1 MLGEFENCLADVLG
15 QRLPV
20 PFAGAVDRAP
30 GRDTA
35 RLVVAVTGAEP
46 IADNLLSV
54 RPERVPGD
62 IAPRRVLRLRCG
74 VALATRVADDRAAR
88 VQAIDAALYLLGDPA
103 FESGTALLPADATD
117 PGFQISRMLVMN
129 VEAPQTVTLQ
139 AEGLFWPVGIAGQT
153 GEPIQAILVHMPLL
167 PLRLTPE
174 RPALAPGGPPVNL
187 VLNAATAGGGRIT
200 AAGIEPI
207 GATALIVRVIDAG
220 GRPGA
225 GSLAG
230 GDAVPGGGRRV
241 TLANGVATV
250 TYTPP
255 AAAALDLL
263 VIALEGDGGA
273 GDGRPGIELAR
284 FALATRPGP

>member
-1 MLGEFENCLADVLG
+1 MLGEFENRLADVLG
-15 QRLPV
+15 QRLPA

-30 GRDTA
+30 GRDIA
-35 RLVVAVTGAEP
+35 RLVVAVTDAAP

-62 IAPRRVLRLRCG
+62 TAPRRVLRLRCG
-74 VALATRVADDRAAR
+74 VALATRAADDRAAR

-103 FESGTALLPADATD
+103 FESGAALLPADATD

-139 AEGLFWPVGIAGQT
+139 AEGLFWPVGTAGQT
-153 GEPIQAILVHMPLL
+153 GAPIQAILVHMPLL

-174 RPALAPGGPPVNL
+174 RPALTPGGPPVDL
-187 VLNAATAGGGRIT
+187 LLNAATAGGGRIA
-200 AAGIEPI
+200 AAGITPI
-207 GATALIVRVIDAG
+207 GATALIARVIDAG

-230 GDAVPGGGRRV
+230 GDAVPGGRRV
-241 TLANGVATV
+241 TLADGVATL

-255 AAAALDLL
+255 AAVALDLL